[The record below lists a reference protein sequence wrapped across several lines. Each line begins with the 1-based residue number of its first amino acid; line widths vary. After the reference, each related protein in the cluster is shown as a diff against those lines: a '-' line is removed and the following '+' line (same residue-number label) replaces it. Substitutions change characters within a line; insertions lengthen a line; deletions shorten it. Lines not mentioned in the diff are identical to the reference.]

1 MYIFAFPMQHKKTR
15 SMKFTKMHGTGND
28 YIYVNGLVETI
39 ENPAEFAIQY
49 SDWHKGIGSDGLVM
63 ILASETCDFRMRMF
77 NADGSESE
85 MCGNASRCIGKY
97 VYDKGLTNK
106 TTLTLETLAGVKALQ
121 LFIGADQKVEK
132 VTVDM
137 GEPILDAALIP
148 VTSDKNRVINEPL
161 AFNSEIQYNITTVSM
176 GNPHAVIFTTDILQL
191 DLPKIGPV
199 IENATIFPR
208 RTNTEFIEVLT
219 QNISG
224 LKNGKFC
231 IFGRDEISN
240 AIILRNNEYIKIF
253 DDLKNID
260 SCNIAYIAN
269 DKQKMFKFVG
279 HSFRDLR
286 ILTIA
291 TFSDFSLSENG
302 MIEIQL
308 GRRNFEIIVNKKT
321 LKANSF
327 MLKPLI
333 NSYVIN

>member
-1 MYIFAFPMQHKKTR
+1 
-15 SMKFTKMHGTGND
+15 MKFTKMHGTGND

-49 SDWHKGIGSDGLVM
+49 SDRHKGIGSDGLVM
-63 ILASETCDFRMRMF
+63 ILASDTCDFRMRMF

-106 TTLTLETLAGVKALQ
+106 TTLTLETLAGVKVLQ
-121 LFIGADQKVEK
+121 LFIGVDQKVEK

-161 AFNSEIQYNITTVSM
+161 AFNSEIRYNITTVSM

-199 IENATIFPR
+199 IENAAIFPR

-219 QNISG
+219 NNHVKMRVWERGSGETMACGTGACASVVAGVLNGLISRRTTVELLG
-224 LKNGKFC
+224 G
-231 IFGRDEISN
+231 E
-240 AIILRNNEYIKIF
+240 
-253 DDLKNID
+253 
-260 SCNIAYIAN
+260 
-269 DKQKMFKFVG
+269 
-279 HSFRDLR
+279 
-286 ILTIA
+286 LTIEWKEEDNHVYLTGGA
-291 TFSDFSLSENG
+291 TTVFEG
-302 MIEIQL
+302 EI
-308 GRRNFEIIVNKKT
+308 
-321 LKANSF
+321 
-327 MLKPLI
+327 
-333 NSYVIN
+333 

>member
-1 MYIFAFPMQHKKTR
+1 
-15 SMKFTKMHGTGND
+15 MKFTKMHGTGND

-49 SDWHKGIGSDGLVM
+49 SDRHKGIGSDGLVM

-161 AFNSEIQYNITTVSM
+161 TFSPEIRYNITTVSM
-176 GNPHAVIFTTDILQL
+176 GNPHAVIFTSDILQL

-219 QNISG
+219 KNHVKMRVWERGSGETMACGTGACASVVAGVLNGLISRRTTVELLG
-224 LKNGKFC
+224 G
-231 IFGRDEISN
+231 E
-240 AIILRNNEYIKIF
+240 
-253 DDLKNID
+253 
-260 SCNIAYIAN
+260 
-269 DKQKMFKFVG
+269 
-279 HSFRDLR
+279 
-286 ILTIA
+286 LTIEWKEEDNHVYLTGGA
-291 TFSDFSLSENG
+291 TTVFEG
-302 MIEIQL
+302 EI
-308 GRRNFEIIVNKKT
+308 
-321 LKANSF
+321 
-327 MLKPLI
+327 
-333 NSYVIN
+333 

>member
-1 MYIFAFPMQHKKTR
+1 
-15 SMKFTKMHGTGND
+15 MKFTKMHGTGND
-28 YIYVNGLVETI
+28 YIYVNGLIENI

-49 SDWHKGIGSDGLVM
+49 SDRHKGIGSDGLVM

-106 TTLTLETLAGVKALQ
+106 TTLTLETLAGVKVLQ

-161 AFNSEIQYNITTVSM
+161 AFNSEIRYNITTVSM

-219 QNISG
+219 NNHVKMRVWERGSGETMACGTGACASVVAGVLNGLISRRTTVELLG
-224 LKNGKFC
+224 G
-231 IFGRDEISN
+231 E
-240 AIILRNNEYIKIF
+240 
-253 DDLKNID
+253 
-260 SCNIAYIAN
+260 
-269 DKQKMFKFVG
+269 
-279 HSFRDLR
+279 
-286 ILTIA
+286 LTIEWKEEDNHVYLTGGA
-291 TFSDFSLSENG
+291 TTVFEG
-302 MIEIQL
+302 EI
-308 GRRNFEIIVNKKT
+308 
-321 LKANSF
+321 
-327 MLKPLI
+327 
-333 NSYVIN
+333 

>member
-1 MYIFAFPMQHKKTR
+1 
-15 SMKFTKMHGTGND
+15 
-28 YIYVNGLVETI
+28 
-39 ENPAEFAIQY
+39 
-49 SDWHKGIGSDGLVM
+49 
-63 ILASETCDFRMRMF
+63 MRMF

-176 GNPHAVIFTTDILQL
+176 GNPHAVIFTSDILQL

-219 QNISG
+219 NNHVKMRVWERGSGETMACGTGACASVVAGVLNGLISRRTTVELLG
-224 LKNGKFC
+224 G
-231 IFGRDEISN
+231 E
-240 AIILRNNEYIKIF
+240 
-253 DDLKNID
+253 
-260 SCNIAYIAN
+260 
-269 DKQKMFKFVG
+269 
-279 HSFRDLR
+279 
-286 ILTIA
+286 LTIEWKEEDNHVYLTGGA
-291 TFSDFSLSENG
+291 TTVFEG
-302 MIEIQL
+302 EI
-308 GRRNFEIIVNKKT
+308 
-321 LKANSF
+321 
-327 MLKPLI
+327 
-333 NSYVIN
+333 

>member
-1 MYIFAFPMQHKKTR
+1 
-15 SMKFTKMHGTGND
+15 MKFTKMHGTGND

-49 SDWHKGIGSDGLVM
+49 SDRHKGIGSDGLVM

-106 TTLTLETLAGVKALQ
+106 TTLTLETLAGVKVLQ
-121 LFIGADQKVEK
+121 LFIGVDQKVEK

-199 IENATIFPR
+199 IENATIFTR

-219 QNISG
+219 NNHVKMRVWERGSGETMACGTGACASVVAGVLNRLISRRTTVELLG
-224 LKNGKFC
+224 G
-231 IFGRDEISN
+231 E
-240 AIILRNNEYIKIF
+240 
-253 DDLKNID
+253 
-260 SCNIAYIAN
+260 
-269 DKQKMFKFVG
+269 
-279 HSFRDLR
+279 
-286 ILTIA
+286 LTIEWKEEDNHVYLTGGA
-291 TFSDFSLSENG
+291 TTVFEG
-302 MIEIQL
+302 EI
-308 GRRNFEIIVNKKT
+308 
-321 LKANSF
+321 
-327 MLKPLI
+327 
-333 NSYVIN
+333 

>member
-1 MYIFAFPMQHKKTR
+1 
-15 SMKFTKMHGTGND
+15 MKFTKMHGTGND

-49 SDWHKGIGSDGLVM
+49 SDRHKGIGSDGLVM

-106 TTLTLETLAGVKALQ
+106 TTLTLETLAGLKVLQ

-219 QNISG
+219 NNHVKMRVWERGSGETMACGTGACASVVAGVLNGLISRRTTVELLG
-224 LKNGKFC
+224 G
-231 IFGRDEISN
+231 E
-240 AIILRNNEYIKIF
+240 
-253 DDLKNID
+253 
-260 SCNIAYIAN
+260 
-269 DKQKMFKFVG
+269 
-279 HSFRDLR
+279 
-286 ILTIA
+286 LTIEWKEEDNHVYLTGGA
-291 TFSDFSLSENG
+291 TTVFEG
-302 MIEIQL
+302 EI
-308 GRRNFEIIVNKKT
+308 
-321 LKANSF
+321 
-327 MLKPLI
+327 
-333 NSYVIN
+333 